1 MKIPFDI
8 INEIK
13 SFLIK
18 CSNCCILNIPDEL
31 NYCGRCE
38 NEQNRPPLLCKNCL
52 YESYYYYNKQCCYD
66 CYDYDSEDSI
76 GYDIVDW
83 LTF

>member
-1 MKIPFDI
+1 MEIPFDI

-18 CSNCCILNIPDEL
+18 CSNCSVLDTPDEL
-31 NYCGRCE
+31 DYCGRCE
-38 NEQNRPPLLCKNCL
+38 HEQSNPPLLSKNCL
-52 YESYYYYNKQCCYD
+52 YKSYYYNKQCCYH

-76 GYDIVDW
+76 GYDIVNY

>member
-1 MKIPFDI
+1 MEIPFDI

-18 CSNCCILNIPDEL
+18 CSNCSVLDIPDEL

-66 CYDYDSEDSI
+66 CYDYDSEDGI

>member
-1 MKIPFDI
+1 MQNPVDI

-18 CSNCCILNIPDEL
+18 CSNCSVLDIQDEL
-31 NYCGRCE
+31 DCCGRCKH
-38 NEQNRPPLLCKNCL
+38 EQGSSLLFCKNCL
-52 YESYYYYNKQCCYD
+52 YESDNYQCCYD
-66 CYDYDSEDSI
+66 CYDYNSEDSI